1 MKEILKTHANIINE
15 KMEAR
20 RQEMRKVY
28 KHIFNVNEI
37 PKEKMKNP
45 SPKEKLMLN
54 K

>member
-1 MKEILKTHANIINE
+1 
-15 KMEAR
+15 
-20 RQEMRKVY
+20 MRKVY
-28 KHIFNVNEI
+28 KYIFNVNEI